1 MKISCSL
8 WRKFQIIHCR
18 SLRRNC
24 WLIGQ
29 KQYRNHIP
37 KMLRMIQHHRKPTH
51 PPHRPVSTFFTTRS
65 FFIRIFS
72 KRKKNSTDFLS
83 FSLAPDIADI
93 SRIFFEV
100 IRSELNA
107 NQMPEFVL
115 HEKPCSAH
123 TNTGDMKSM
132 STSEQDSNQSKSMYI
147 NIII

>member
-1 MKISCSL
+1 
-8 WRKFQIIHCR
+8 
-18 SLRRNC
+18 
-24 WLIGQ
+24 
-29 KQYRNHIP
+29 
-37 KMLRMIQHHRKPTH
+37 MIQHHRKPIH
-51 PPHRPVSTFFTTRS
+51 PPHRPVSTFLQRAHFLS
-65 FFIRIFS
+65 VLIQA
-72 KRKKNSTDFLS
+72 KKNLTDFLS

-132 STSEQDSNQSKSMYI
+132 SASEQDSNQSKSMYI
-147 NIII
+147 NIMI